1 MIYDIPVGTVDVDKR
16 CFPRVCM
23 LLHVKIKKYIDTK
36 EYQTENE
43 SYHDEGEGVGCRSL

>member
-16 CFPRVCM
+16 CFHRVRM

-36 EYQTENE
+36 EDQTENE
-43 SYHDEGEGVGCRSL
+43 SYPDEGGDVGCRSL